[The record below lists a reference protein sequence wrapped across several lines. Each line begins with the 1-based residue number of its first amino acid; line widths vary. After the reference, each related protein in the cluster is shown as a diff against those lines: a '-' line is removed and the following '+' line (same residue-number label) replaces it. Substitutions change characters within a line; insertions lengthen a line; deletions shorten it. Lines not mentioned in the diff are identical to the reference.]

1 MVCSLGKDE
10 AYQRPKREGR
20 VQTAACLGEICC
32 HGNHWCYISGE
43 VWDLGLGVGWTKDVC
58 GVCVGAPFHCLFD
71 IQPAPVLDKG
81 SRQPA
86 KS

>member
-1 MVCSLGKDE
+1 MRHTRDQRGKAECKQLHVWVRSVGMVTTG
-10 AYQRPKREGR
+10 
-20 VQTAACLGEICC
+20 VT
-32 HGNHWCYISGE
+32 SGE

-58 GVCVGAPFHCLFD
+58 GVCVGAPFHYLFD